1 MCFNEGIEDRFL
13 RAVIGLGFLV
23 VGVFTLNYILI
34 TIAVVLMGTGIVGLC
49 PLYSILRINT
59 GCKKD

>member
-13 RAVIGLGFLV
+13 RLVIGLGFLV

-34 TIAVVLMGTGIVGLC
+34 AIAVVAMGTGIVGLC

>member
-13 RAVIGLGFLV
+13 RAVIGLFLLV
-23 VGVFTLNYILI
+23 IGVFVQNYII
-34 TIAVVLMGTGIVGLC
+34 IGAGVVAMGTGIVGFC
-49 PLYSILRINT
+49 PLYTLLRINT

>member
-1 MCFNEGIEDRFL
+1 MCFNEGVEDRFL
-13 RAVIGLGFLV
+13 RLVIGLGFLV

-34 TIAVVLMGTGIVGLC
+34 TIAVVAMGTGIVGLC
-49 PLYSILRINT
+49 PLYSILKINT

>member
-1 MCFNEGIEDRFL
+1 MCFNEGITDRFL
-13 RAVIGLGFLV
+13 RLAIGLGFIV
-23 VGVFTLNYILI
+23 VGLLI
-34 TIAVVLMGTGIVGLC
+34 GNFIVAGIGAVAFGTGVIGLC